1 MGRKKKNNDNNT
13 VFNVKLEKHLQ
24 NTPITRRGS
33 AGWMLWGRKN
43 NWPDEILNLLAQSP
57 TMSACINF
65 CVTALIG
72 GGVDY
77 DSMNGVQSVPN
88 YRYDWNTLIRRAAF
102 DYFTFGN
109 FALQIIKNRDGKTYS
124 IFHQPL
130 QTVRCSVRDNNGV
143 ITSYWLCND
152 WTNTVK
158 NKPVEIPSLIM
169 RPDTEWSIPAGKPY
183 LFCPDEYNP
192 FGDYYWSPIWTSAL
206 KSIQSEAEFLSFDLR
221 TVSNIFAPAGALS
234 LPPVDSEEE
243 KRAILE
249 KIQQMFSGADG
260 AQQLLVTFRNDSE
273 DQPIDFTPFTASNNN
288 VDLFSSS
295 NDRNIDRILSAFSI
309 PSRALVGLPLENLGF
324 SSEAA
329 ILESAFELYN
339 TLQGNA
345 SRQKIADVINI
356 CLQQNGIMEPL
367 ILKPLSF
374 GNTGSNDTIESV
386 STQDISEDN
395 VEEQKQ

>member
-1 MGRKKKNNDNNT
+1 MARKKKNDTNES
-13 VFNVKLEKHLQ
+13 VFNVKLEKHFQ
-24 NTPITRRGS
+24 NTPITRRNS
-33 AGWMLWGRKN
+33 AGFINWGRKN
-43 NWPDEILNLLAQSP
+43 NWPDEILNLLSQSP

-77 DSMNGVQSVPN
+77 DSMNNVQTVPN
-88 YRYDWNTLIRRAAF
+88 YRYDWNTLIKRCAF

-124 IFHQPL
+124 IFHQPI
-130 QTVRCSVRDNNGV
+130 QNVRCSQRDADGV

-158 NKPVEIPSLIM
+158 NKPIEIDSLTM
-169 RPDTEWSIPAGKPY
+169 RSDNQWNIPAGKPY
-183 LFCPDEYNP
+183 LFVPDEYNP

-206 KSIQSEAEFLSFDLR
+206 KSVQSETEFLSFDLR

-243 KRAILE
+243 KRAILQ
-249 KIQQMFSGADG
+249 KVQDMFSGADG
-260 AQQLLVTFRNDSE
+260 AQQLLVSFRNDSE
-273 DQPIDFTPFTASNNN
+273 DAPINFTPFTASNEN
-288 VDLFSSS
+288 VNLFSSS

-339 TLQGNA
+339 TLQGNS
-345 SRQKIADVINI
+345 SRQKIVDIINL

-367 ILKPLSF
+367 VLKPISF
-374 GNTGSNDTIESV
+374 GYNGSSV
-386 STQDISEDN
+386 PTTQDISEN
-395 VEEQKQ
+395 NIEEQQ